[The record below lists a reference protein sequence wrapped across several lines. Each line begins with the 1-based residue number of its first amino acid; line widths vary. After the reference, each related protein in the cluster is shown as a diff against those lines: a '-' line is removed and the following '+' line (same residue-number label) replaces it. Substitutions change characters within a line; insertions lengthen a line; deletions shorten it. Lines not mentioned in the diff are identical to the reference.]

1 MASEPPLGPPAG
13 LPLTRRSIFAQAW
26 PIMLGQATIP
36 LVGIVDAAV
45 IGRTGDAAALA
56 GVALGATVISL
67 IFWSFGFLRMGF
79 TGLTAQAE
87 GAGDKAE
94 VEALLLRG
102 LVLGGAIGLVL
113 LVLGGPIGDLA
124 FALLA
129 GEQAVSL
136 EAGGY
141 VEARFLGA
149 PAALAAFAINGW
161 LIGLGQTRAALVIQI
176 VVNCANIALDLL
188 FVWGFSMGARGV
200 GLGTAG
206 AEWIAL
212 VTGLF
217 VCARIASGNP
227 FALYR
232 RADRSVLFA
241 PHVLK
246 RLFAV
251 NGDLMIRTIALL
263 FLFTWFANAGARL
276 GATALAANHVLMQF
290 VSIAAFVLDGFAFTA
305 EARVGQA
312 IGARSRETFMR
323 AVRLASEFCLASGA
337 VLALF
342 FFLVGESV
350 VAFIAT
356 DPGVRAEAARFLPF
370 AALVPLI
377 GMPSWMLDGVF
388 IGATRGKALRNAA
401 VISTTL
407 YLVTDLV
414 LRPMGNLGVWI
425 AFCCSYAFRAGALAL
440 WWPDLMRTL
449 AADEKAA

>member
-1 MASEPPLGPPAG
+1 
-13 LPLTRRSIFAQAW
+13 
-26 PIMLGQATIP
+26 MLGQATIP

-79 TGLTAQAE
+79 TGLTAQAD
-87 GAGDKAE
+87 GAGDKRE

-102 LVLGGAIGLVL
+102 LVLGGGIGLVL
-113 LVLGGPIGDLA
+113 LMLGKPIGEFA

-129 GEQAVSL
+129 GGEAVSR

-149 PAALAAFAINGW
+149 PAALGAFAINGW
-161 LIGLGQTRAALVIQI
+161 LIGLGRTRAALLMQI
-176 VVNCANIALDLL
+176 VVNCANIGLDLL
-188 FVWGFSMGARGV
+188 LVWGFGMGARGV

-212 VTGLF
+212 AIGL
-217 VCARIASGNP
+217 VICTRIAGGHP
-227 FALYR
+227 LALYR
-232 RADRSVLFA
+232 RSERSVMFA
-241 PHVLK
+241 PQVLK

-276 GATALAANHVLMQF
+276 GATTLAANHVLMQF
-290 VSIAAFVLDGFAFTA
+290 VSVAAFILDGFAFTA

-312 IGARSRETFMR
+312 IGARSRERFRR
-323 AVRLASEFCLASGA
+323 AVRLTTEFCLVAGA
-337 VLALF
+337 ALALL
-342 FFLVGESV
+342 FLVSGNAV
-350 VAFIAT
+350 IAFVAT

-370 AALVPLI
+370 AALIPLI
-377 GMPSWMLDGVF
+377 GMPSWMLDGIF

-401 VISTTL
+401 MIATVL
-407 YLVTDLV
+407 YLTVDLA
-414 LRPMGNLGVWI
+414 LRPFGNLGVWI

-440 WWPDLMRTL
+440 WYPGLLRIL